1 MRKFMT
7 EFKDKDEEKAAS
19 EAEDD
24 PEPDINEQTLEVLN
38 NISTISV
45 PCFIRAGI
53 FWVHAVFTFFA
64 LFDPF
69 NITNPPSE
77 AVLPLI
83 SPIILMFR
91 LFGAA
96 QAVHVTRFLL
106 KLGDFLF
113 AESGVLRNHV
123 NRYAGFS

>member
-1 MRKFMT
+1 MKKFMT

-91 LFGAA
+91 LFG
-96 QAVHVTRFLL
+96 V
-106 KLGDFLF
+106 G
-113 AESGVLRNHV
+113 
-123 NRYAGFS
+123 